1 MSAQNPIF
9 RFFER
14 QLELLNDER
23 EAEVAQNILLLS
35 KCSLKLLEQK
45 GLALLNLT
53 PVNIQVG
60 MGGRNL
66 IELARSPAFAASQD
80 APLHPHT
87 FRPGDLGRLE
97 KSVPTKAVMA
107 KKETRQR
114 IREAS
119 LVEGVVYKVTD
130 SRIILAVDPQ
140 GQHSSED
147 FELPS
152 ACNLIKLA
160 NNVTSDRM
168 TKVMLSLQASL
179 SHEKATDNR
188 GVVIHPGAMSVANVL
203 LGLSAPSTGAN
214 VDALEFYDTSLN
226 ESQKQAVRFAVGSK
240 EVACI
245 HGPPGTGKTHTLLEI
260 IRQSLYPR
268 FNHGSV
274 NKGSAGKILVCGASN
289 LSVDNIL
296 ERLLLPPLP
305 DMQPIKCTRVGHPA
319 RVRGQA
325 SLLDAT
331 LDAQSTR
338 SEQATLVR
346 DIKDELSESLLIAA
360 GKAKGQKGKK
370 PRGEERKKLWDEIK
384 SLRQE
389 FRKREKGIVGSVIA
403 DAEVV
408 LATCHSAGGRAL
420 QNTSFDVVIIDE
432 ATQALEAA
440 CWIPT
445 IKGKKLILAG
455 DPLQLPPTVLAVTHT
470 SNASK
475 QTRSAK
481 AKKSDPGIVT
491 QASSKTDADDES
503 SVESGAESSENEE
516 PRTKSSAKALRP
528 PKNLSV
534 TLFERLEKMY
544 GTSIK
549 RMLEVQ
555 YRMND
560 KICEFPSK
568 VLYGS
573 RLRSDDSVVN
583 HLLTDLQ
590 NVNKDASDLATPVVF
605 LDTSGCEYFE
615 RTVEEGDEGSKYN
628 ENEAVL
634 VKAWLEKLVAAGIYP
649 SQIAI
654 ITPYQAQVTYI
665 SSLLSGTYGGE
676 LEIGT
681 VDGMQGREKEAI
693 IISLVRSNDKREVGF
708 LKDKRRLNVA
718 MTRARRHMCVVG
730 DSSTVQHG
738 SKFLKEWMSWL
749 ENSADVYYGGLEELP

>member
-1 MSAQNPIF
+1 MSVQTPIF

-23 EAEVAQNILLLS
+23 EAEIAQNTLLLS

-53 PVNIQVG
+53 PMNIQVG

-66 IELARSPAFAASQD
+66 IELARSPAFATSQD

-97 KSVPTKAVMA
+97 KSVPAKAVTA
-107 KKETRQR
+107 KKDTRQR
-114 IREAS
+114 IQDAG

-130 SRIILAVDPQ
+130 SRIILAADPQ
-140 GQHSSED
+140 DRQGSED

-168 TKVMLSLQASL
+168 MKIMLSLQASL
-179 SHEKATDNR
+179 SHEEATDNR
-188 GVVIHPGAMSVANVL
+188 GVVNHPGTISVVNVL

-260 IRQSLYPR
+260 IRQSLHPR

-274 NKGSAGKILVCGASN
+274 NTASAGKILVCGASN

-305 DMQPIKCTRVGHPA
+305 AVQPIKCTRVGHPA

-325 SLLDAT
+325 SLLNAT

-338 SEQATLVR
+338 SEQAALVR

-432 ATQALEAA
+432 ATQAL
-440 CWIPT
+440 
-445 IKGKKLILAG
+445 GKKIILAG
-455 DPLQLPPTVLAVTHT
+455 DPLQLPPTVLAVPHT
-470 SNASK
+470 SNVLK
-475 QTRSAK
+475 RTRSAK
-481 AKKSDPGIVT
+481 AKKSDPGTVT
-491 QASSKTDADDES
+491 QGSSKNDADDES
-503 SVESGAESSENEE
+503 SAESRAESSENEV
-516 PRTKSSAKALRP
+516 PRTKANARALRP

-544 GTSIK
+544 GASIK

-583 HLLTDLQ
+583 HLLTDLE

-628 ENEAVL
+628 ENEAML
-634 VKAWLEKLVAAGIYP
+634 AKAWLEKLVAAGIYL

-665 SSLLSGTYGGE
+665 SSLLSGTYSGE

-718 MTRARRHMCVVG
+718 MTRARRHMCIIG

-738 SKFLKEWMSWL
+738 GKFLKEWMTWL